1 MNKRIKVIEYLEGS
15 LSDGGAETLVK
26 DYCLLLNKDEF
37 EPYVL
42 VDFVLPE
49 SANYRRLKESPT
61 RIISLYPRYSFFWR
75 GINKFFRD
83 SYINWKLKKVIRK
96 IKPDVLHI
104 HLAALKRVERI
115 MNELEGV
122 RLLYTCHNEPWFY
135 FDNMPNEEKAAKVLI
150 KEKGLRL
157 IALRE
162 DMAVTLN
169 KKFNVDNTVVIK
181 NGINFDRF
189 RKLNKTRE
197 QMRKELGIGERAF
210 LIGHI
215 GRFNEQKNHS
225 FLIDVFASV
234 KKKRDDAVL
243 LLVGNG
249 EAEGKIREKINS
261 LNLSSSV
268 VIISNREDI
277 PEILNALDTFVF
289 PSLFE
294 GLGIVLVE
302 AQSVGLKCVISDT
315 INEEVYLSNLVI
327 PLSLND
333 PLEKWRDAILDKERR
348 SDYPNR
354 IDEYDMNK
362 EIKKLERLYKG
373 EE

>member
-42 VDFVLPE
+42 VDFVFLE

-83 SYINWKLKKVIRK
+83 SYINWRLKKVIRK

-104 HLAALKRVERI
+104 HLSALKRVERI
-115 MNELEGV
+115 MNELDGE

-135 FDNMPNEEKAAKVLI
+135 FDNMPDEEKAAKVLI

-189 RKLNKTRE
+189 RRLNKTRE
-197 QMRKELGIGERAF
+197 EMREELKIPKEAF

-234 KKKRDDAVL
+234 KKERDDAVL

-249 EAEGKIREKINS
+249 EAEREIREKINS

-268 VIISNREDI
+268 IIISNREDI

-327 PLSLND
+327 SLSLND

>member
-42 VDFVLPE
+42 VDFVFLE

-83 SYINWKLKKVIRK
+83 SYINWRLKKVIRK

-104 HLAALKRVERI
+104 HLSALKRVERI
-115 MNELEGV
+115 MNELDGV

-135 FDNMPNEEKAAKVLI
+135 FDNMPDEEKAAKVLI

-169 KKFNVDNTVVIK
+169 KKFNLDNTVVIK

-189 RKLNKTRE
+189 RRLNKTRE
-197 QMRKELGIGERAF
+197 EMREELKIPKEAF

-234 KKKRDDAVL
+234 KKERDDAVL

-249 EAEGKIREKINS
+249 EAEREIREKINS

-268 VIISNREDI
+268 IIISNREDI

>member
-26 DYCLLLNKDEF
+26 DYCLLLDKDEF

-42 VDFVLPE
+42 VDFVFLE

-83 SYINWKLKKVIRK
+83 SYINWRLKKVIRK

-104 HLAALKRVERI
+104 HLSALKRVERI
-115 MNELEGV
+115 MNELDGV

-135 FDNMPNEEKAAKVLI
+135 FDNMPDEEKAAKVLI

-169 KKFNVDNTVVIK
+169 KKFNVDNTIVIK

-189 RKLNKTRE
+189 RRLNKTRE
-197 QMRKELGIGERAF
+197 EMREELKIPKEAF

-234 KKKRDDAVL
+234 KKERDDAVL

-249 EAEGKIREKINS
+249 EAEREIREKINS

-268 VIISNREDI
+268 IIISNREDI

>member
-197 QMRKELGIGERAF
+197 RMRKELGIGERAF

>member
-26 DYCLLLNKDEF
+26 DYCLLLDKDEF

-42 VDFVLPE
+42 VDFVFLE

-83 SYINWKLKKVIRK
+83 SYINWRLKKVIRK

-104 HLAALKRVERI
+104 HLSALKRVERI
-115 MNELEGV
+115 MNELDGV

-135 FDNMPNEEKAAKVLI
+135 FDNMPDEEKAAKVLI

-157 IALRE
+157 IALRK

-189 RKLNKTRE
+189 RRLNKTRE
-197 QMRKELGIGERAF
+197 EMREELKIPKEAF

-234 KKKRDDAVL
+234 KKERDDAVL

-249 EAEGKIREKINS
+249 EEEREIREKINS

-268 VIISNREDI
+268 IIISNREDI